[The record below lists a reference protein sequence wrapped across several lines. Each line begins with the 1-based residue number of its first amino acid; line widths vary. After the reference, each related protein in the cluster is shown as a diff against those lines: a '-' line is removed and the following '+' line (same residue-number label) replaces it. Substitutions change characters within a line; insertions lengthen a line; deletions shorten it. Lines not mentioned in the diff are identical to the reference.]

1 MGQGFGH
8 CETYLTVQRR
18 KKKKSGRNIG
28 IEELQPAQVPVA
40 IHFRSPYG
48 ALDLILLQQF
58 GTFDLQ
64 EFD

>member
-8 CETYLTVQRR
+8 CETYLIVQRR
-18 KKKKSGRNIG
+18 KKKKSGRNMGIG
-28 IEELQPAQVPVA
+28 KLQPALAPVA
-40 IHFRSPYG
+40 IHFSSPYG